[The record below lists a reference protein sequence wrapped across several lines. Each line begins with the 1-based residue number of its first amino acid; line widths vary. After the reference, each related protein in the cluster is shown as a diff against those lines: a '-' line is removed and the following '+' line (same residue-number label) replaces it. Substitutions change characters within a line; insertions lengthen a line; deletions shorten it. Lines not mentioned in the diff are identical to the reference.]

1 MTVVLG
7 SPTLKGALGMSE
19 AIDLLERAFA
29 HEAAGKTTVS
39 PRTHIDLENGGSM
52 RILLAADYE
61 SGYYATKAYNRT
73 PGVGSRYLVSLYRLQ
88 DGELLALID
97 AHMITDLRTGAAS
110 GVIARKVP
118 IAGPVTVAVIGAS
131 NQGRT
136 QLRSLASAYQV
147 QSATVF
153 SLSVNECEAYAREMS
168 AELGFPITVAK
179 SVEDAVRGRTVVV
192 TASRARGEKP
202 ILYGEWLDGCRLLCA
217 IGNTR
222 PQFSE
227 ADVQCFR
234 DAKLVVVDSPNAWQA
249 TGELIQALAAGAV
262 SESRRATLAQL
273 VSGATAVPAEGMV
286 VYKPVGTAL
295 EDLAVAAGY
304 FELLGSHAEL
314 VRTSELG
321 TLR

>member
-1 MTVVLG
+1 
-7 SPTLKGALGMSE
+7 MSE

-29 HEAAGKTTVS
+29 HEAAGKTAVS
-39 PRTHIDLENGGSM
+39 PRTHVDLEGGGSM

-73 PGVGSRYLVSLYRLQ
+73 PGVGTRYVVSLYRMQ

-97 AHMITDLRTGAAS
+97 ARTITDLRTGAAS

-136 QLRSLASAYQV
+136 QLRSIAAAYQV
-147 QSATVF
+147 ESATVY
-153 SLSVNECEAYAREMS
+153 SLTVAECEAYAQEMS
-168 AELGFPITVAK
+168 AELGFPITVGD
-179 SVEDAVRGRTVVV
+179 SVKNAVLGRTVVV

-202 ILYGEWLDGCRLLCA
+202 ILYGEWLGGCRLLCA

-234 DAKLVVVDSPNAWQA
+234 DAKLVVVDSLNAWKA
-249 TGELIQALAAGAV
+249 TGELIQAAAAGAV
-262 SESRRATLAQL
+262 PEARRATLADI
-273 VSGATAVPAEGMV
+273 VSGATSVPAEGMV
-286 VYKPVGTAL
+286 VYKAVGTAL
-295 EDLAVAAGY
+295 EDLAVAARY
-304 FELLGSHAEL
+304 YELLGSRPEL
-314 VRTSELG
+314 VQTLELG

>member
-1 MTVVLG
+1 MTVILG
-7 SPTLKGALGMSE
+7 SATREGALGMPE

-29 HEAAGKTTVS
+29 HEAAGKTAVS
-39 PRTHIDLENGGSM
+39 PRTHVDLEGGGSM

-73 PGVGSRYLVSLYRLQ
+73 PDLGTRYIVSLYRLQ

-97 AHMITDLRTGAAS
+97 ARMITDLRTGAAS

-118 IAGPVTVAVIGAS
+118 IAGPITVGVVGSS
-131 NQGRT
+131 NQGRA
-136 QLRSLASAYQV
+136 QLRSLASAYRV
-147 QSATVF
+147 QSAAVY
-153 SLSVNECEAYAREMS
+153 SPSVLKCEAYAREMS
-168 AELGFPITVAK
+168 AELGFPITVADSVK
-179 SVEDAVRGRTVVV
+179 SAVLGRTVVA

-217 IGNTR
+217 VGNTR
-222 PQFSE
+222 KQFSE

-234 DAKLVVVDSPNAWQA
+234 DAKLVVVDSLNAWQA
-249 TGELIQALAAGAV
+249 TGELVQAAAAGAV
-262 SESRRATLAQL
+262 PESRRATLAQI
-273 VSGATAVPAEGMV
+273 VSGAMAVPAEGLV

-295 EDLAVAAGY
+295 EDLAVATRFY
-304 FELLGSHAEL
+304 ELLGSRPEL
-314 VRTSELG
+314 VRTSELA